1 MMNDVEND
9 LSFLFGLLWQQDGL
23 DVWQNSTLSDGDSGQ
38 ELVQLFVVTDC
49 QLQVTGDDSGL
60 LVVTGGISCQLENF
74 SCQVFHDCSQVD
86 WSSGTN
92 AFSVVSF
99 TQQAMD
105 TTDWEL

>member
-49 QLQVTGDDSGL
+49 QLQVTGDNSGL

-92 AFSVVSF
+92 AFSVVSL